1 MRDSQRNAHCNDSWI
16 ERCVD
21 WASIFT
27 GNAKMDFDYII
38 VGAGSAGCVLANH
51 LSSDASNRVLL
62 LEAGPDNGALSL
74 KMPAAVLSNLNS
86 TKHNWAFQGEP
97 EPELNGRRIQ
107 HDRGKTI
114 GGSSSINGMV
124 FIRGHALD
132 YEGWQQA
139 GCPGWGYSDVLP
151 YFKRMET
158 YSGGRDTYRGD
169 KGPLRVY
176 RADPKDPITQAFIKA
191 GEEAGYPT
199 TDDISGYRQEG
210 FGVADRTVYNGER
223 WSSARAYLDPVR
235 KRSNLTIQT
244 QAQVQK
250 LVFDGTRA
258 IGVTYKNSAGTLQT
272 AYAGKEIILSA
283 GAVGSPHILML
294 SGVGPA
300 AHLQDMGID
309 VFCDLP
315 GVGQNL
321 NDHPDFVLKYKCKQP
336 VSFWP
341 KTKPLAKLAAG
352 IQWITTRSGIVAS
365 NLFEGLGCIRSGP
378 DVEYPDLQIIIS
390 PIAVD
395 DATWEPLQEHA
406 FQIHVGLMRAH
417 SRGKIELRSSDPGDP
432 PSILVN
438 YLKDARDRELMRK
451 GIRLVRDLVEQP
463 AFSDLKGDE
472 IFPGIDVRSDQEL
485 DQVLNTNA
493 TTQWHLSCTARMGAA
508 TDKGA
513 VVDASGRVHGLS
525 GLRVVDA
532 SIMPFVTNGNTNAPT
547 IMLAEKLSDDI
558 LGRAP
563 LSRIESDVWHNTD
576 YETCQR

>member
-1 MRDSQRNAHCNDSWI
+1 
-16 ERCVD
+16 
-21 WASIFT
+21 
-27 GNAKMDFDYII
+27 MDFDYII

-51 LSSDASNRVLL
+51 LSSDASNKVLL

-74 KMPAAVLSNLNS
+74 KMPAAVLSNLKS
-86 TKHNWAFQGEP
+86 TKHNWAFQGEA

-132 YEGWQQA
+132 FEGWQQA
-139 GCPGWGYSDVLP
+139 GCPGWGYADVLP

-158 YSGGRDTYRGD
+158 YGGGRDSYRGD
-169 KGPLRVY
+169 TGPLHVH
-176 RADPKDPITQAFIKA
+176 RAKPRDPLTLAFIKA

-199 TDDISGYRQEG
+199 TDDISGYCQEG
-210 FGVADRTVYNGER
+210 FGVSDRTVFKGER
-223 WSSARAYLDPVR
+223 WSTARAYLDPVR
-235 KRSNLTIQT
+235 KRSNLTIKTQT
-244 QAQVQK
+244 QVQH
-250 LVFDGTRA
+250 VIFEGTKA
-258 IGVTYKNSAGTLQT
+258 IGVSYTGGTGNMQT
-272 AYAGKEIILSA
+272 AHVKKEVILSA

-294 SGVGPA
+294 SGVGPG
-300 AHLQDMGID
+300 AHLQDMGIE
-309 VFCDLP
+309 VLCDLP

-352 IQWITTRSGIVAS
+352 IQWFTTRGGIVAS
-365 NLFEGLGCIRSGP
+365 NLFEGLGCVRSGP
-378 DVEYPDLQIIIS
+378 GVEYPDLQLIIS

-417 SRGKIELRSSDPGDP
+417 SRGSIELRSSNPNDP
-432 PSILVN
+432 PRILVN

-451 GIRLVRDLVEQP
+451 GIQLVRELVEQP
-463 AFSDLKGDE
+463 AFSDLKGEE
-472 IFPGIDVRSDQEL
+472 IFPGKNIRSNEDL
-485 DQVLNTNA
+485 DQVLNTHT
-493 TTQWHLSCTARMGAA
+493 TTQWHLSCTAKMGAA

-532 SIMPFVTNGNTNAPT
+532 SIMPFATNGNTNAPT

-558 LGRAP
+558 LGRTP
-563 LSRIESDVWHNTD
+563 LPRIDSTFWHNTD
-576 YETCQR
+576 YEICQR